1 MQHNPIEQMKIEIL
15 PVESSPKST
24 SGIANQDF
32 QTEVISLK
40 QLFAQFLE
48 MEVGD
53 GAASSDTVTSYL
65 SQAKI
70 YLDWCKDTLIKPL
83 RANKNDIQL
92 YRQYLIDQHYTVG
105 TIANKLTIINRFY
118 QAAVNRGLIEVN
130 PTIGVK
136 APQVRIDPAAN
147 ISFLE
152 LDELRLLLE
161 KIESKLNQAKTNKQR
176 LPILRDLIII
186 GIMVLEGC
194 RTVELNQLQVDQII
208 HQGEKTGLKV
218 FAKRATRIVPLTKNL
233 SLQLEQY
240 LEMRQK
246 VLRHKLKSE
255 DYVFISLSNNSKGKQ
270 LSRRGIRAIVDRYLK
285 MARLKHKQ
293 GRTITAHS
301 LRHTAGTQALRTGA
315 NLRQVQDLLG
325 HADPRTTSIYAHIGD
340 RWNNNPAEGIL
351 SVLNNAKK
359 V

>member
-1 MQHNPIEQMKIEIL
+1 MTIEQMKIEIL

-92 YRQYLIDQHYTVG
+92 YRQYLIDQNYTVG

-194 RTVELNQLQVDQII
+194 RTVELHQLQVDQII

-285 MARLKHKQ
+285 MAGLKHKQ